1 MEADNRKGGCVME
14 AGMIEQ
20 PWTGEGSPRLEDEP
34 EDPAALRRRCNDY
47 PCRCLRDEMEAE
59 EEVMDCPF

>member
-1 MEADNRKGGCVME
+1 
-14 AGMIEQ
+14 MIEQ